1 MEDQR
6 DFGWMLGWVTSL
18 FVLLFLG
25 FLIFLFNQ
33 IFVLRKWE
41 LGRMILGFGVLSG
54 EGASLLGKRS
64 CL

>member
-1 MEDQR
+1 
-6 DFGWMLGWVTSL
+6 MLGWVTSL